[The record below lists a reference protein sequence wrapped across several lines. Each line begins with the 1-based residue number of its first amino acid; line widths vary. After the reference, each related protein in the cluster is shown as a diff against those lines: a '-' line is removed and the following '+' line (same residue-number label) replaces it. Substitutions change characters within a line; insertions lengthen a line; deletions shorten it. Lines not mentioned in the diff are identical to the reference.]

1 MRCVLLAREEKLVS
15 ARRRQIDSSALPPS
29 LVGLAR
35 VSRIFSP
42 FLILLAQPSQPTPG
56 LLHSCCF
63 CQRPPSARE
72 RWPNALPPGRVACSA
87 CRHLPSSLVAVSAAH
102 LHPDRPTHAPV
113 PEAIC
118 RGNPP
123 AGYIE
128 RPSSSARLALRSLP
142 PPLLNPSIR
151 PRHGTRKDKRLAVS
165 ASSPRGPAHQQH
177 FPFRKTNTRS
187 HSPTKHT
194 DRTLNKAPAASPAFL
209 LPPSPGRPYFST
221 RRTLA
226 SRPVF
231 HHVAPLIVLPSSFG
245 PAHNANRTIPTRST
259 LYQSTHTLYPVCY
272 CPV

>member
-1 MRCVLLAREEKLVS
+1 MGGRLEWSPHRPLPVVARCPSPVARGRPSPVDGGRFWRRRIGGRCMRCVLLAREEKLVS

-42 FLILLAQPSQPTPG
+42 FLILLAQPSQPPPG

-142 PPLLNPSIR
+142 PSLSKPIHPPKTRHPQGQALGSISFVTSWAEA
-151 PRHGTRKDKRLAVS
+151 PTTL
-165 ASSPRGPAHQQH
+165 
-177 FPFRKTNTRS
+177 PFRKTNT
-187 HSPTKHT
+187 HAPT
-194 DRTLNKAPAASPAFL
+194 
-209 LPPSPGRPYFST
+209 LPPNT
-221 RRTLA
+221 RTAR
-226 SRPVF
+226 
-231 HHVAPLIVLPSSFG
+231 
-245 PAHNANRTIPTRST
+245 
-259 LYQSTHTLYPVCY
+259 
-272 CPV
+272 